1 MGLSCTFDVKI
12 NTRAKASQNE
22 AKKAAAAPKPNLR
35 QASLE
40 AIPGIK
46 SRTGTSA
53 RKIVAAVKA
62 ATGSTNEAAIKRALK
77 SLVASGALVNA
88 KGQGIAGSLKIS
100 PAESARRKKAASGKK
115 AAAKA
120 AARKKKQAAAKK
132 AKAAA
137 KKRAAAAKKKA
148 AAAKKKAAAAKKK

>member
-1 MGLSCTFDVKI
+1 MGKMEAEKVEAPKEV
-12 NTRAKASQNE
+12 APMPKA
-22 AKKAAAAPKPNLR
+22 APKKAAGPAKINLR

-40 AIPGIK
+40 AIAGIK

-62 ATGSTNEAAIKRALK
+62 STGSTNEAAIKRALK

-100 PAESARRKKAASGKK
+100 PAESARQKKAAGAKKK
-115 AAAKA
+115 AAKS
-120 AARKKKQAAAKK
+120 KKKKVSKKK
-132 AKAAA
+132 ASP
-137 KKRAAAAKKKA
+137 KKKAAAKKKA
-148 AAAKKKAAAAKKK
+148 PK